1 VKHNGYINYIPDDG
15 GSQEGGGQ
23 TALLPQK
30 TRKWRSR
37 EKVSQAYSQGFRG
50 PAYVPVHRFLLFVKE
65 GNEEKPKYAFEAVD
79 PRSIAQVVDFALEN
93 NLSILYHGAFFL
105 DRETRKKL
113 QENRQ
118 RAKGDRK
125 KIAELDRQ
133 ALFGH
138 NRLARVAFW
147 VFIDIDRK
155 DEHALGKLV
164 KYLRK
169 MGISPEVWETQDG
182 YHVYIYFYYRKEY
195 QYVEVEDE
203 DGKTRVEKVFVGYIL
218 PYASNYKIGDVE
230 KALKHICSKLGIE
243 TDIVSAKHSVWME
256 GVPNPIKGGFATKL
270 LRRGYPLSLEDL
282 WQKMLNVLIPL
293 IYRKSYSKPKPK
305 PESTDVEEEALRE
318 LDDLRLREHSNV
330 FFALRQHGTLKACRK
345 LLKAGYDLLD
355 IEFELRRRLNI
366 RNSSDE
372 KALRNFLDYFSTH
385 YTDIERPYVKQR
397 ENKERKHEHYYESAE
412 KVKEALEKG
421 YIRVADIARYL
432 GCARH
437 KVENLQRFLQKHGYD
452 LLDLLTRH
460 EEVMA
465 FLKERA
471 KGGNKWHKKDKEAW
485 LAEMQQKKAEYIQL
499 CKEKAEKRRAKKR
512 AELEAKGI
520 DPDRWRQ
527 APVLFPSIPYIGYQV
542 YDRKVVDG
550 FVQINRPPR
559 TSRKRTDASPP
570 RGGQQRLTPAVPLV
584 ILSRDYSTQL
594 RDALYE
600 VLQKYNSEDG
610 LSVVLVVPSRFSDT
624 GSTILKLAPYKVS
637 PRNFRQMW
645 QEIREKFGK
654 TVQGL
659 STRNGALDWFLKV
672 WEQVKDKTTLVSV
685 PSTPFPIK
693 KEKPSVL
700 SYLLSA
706 KQLLTEQ
713 TEPPEKKDKK
723 DDNHYRKSALS
734 RAEVA
739 ELIRLFQAHPDKKIS
754 ELLPYMPKRVR
765 QVLGQFGR
773 ELKEEL
779 DHLSELKAKGELPP
793 LLQKIE
799 GFVRFWVARFPVL
812 FDPPVVFCRLFD
824 AILRNYEKIYGP
836 DPVFLELR
844 RVGSFAEFMTKTV
857 YLQEQLRALETPKS
871 KGEPKKLKLP
881 PSKVIED
888 VVRFFEGRR
897 SQVSRQELET
907 TIYAVWRKVDK
918 DKADRLAVSRYI
930 DRFEGVLWRKLNNGH
945 YGLLVSSDKVRA
957 RIRDYVRELK
967 HAKKNGQEQNPADGN
982 GSLGSTAQLL
992 NEKDGKSPPLANGT
1006 GSLGSQSSNGN
1017 NGNGKYDIEQIIHTL
1032 EEKGSVVVPPQFVH
1046 EIVGELRRRG
1056 FSVNYWPATG
1066 LIELVGGDD
1075 EIPF

>member
-1 VKHNGYINYIPDDG
+1 MREDKVNRNSIPEDG
-15 GSQEGGGQ
+15 KSQGGGRQ
-23 TALLPQK
+23 TALLPRK

-93 NLSILYHGAFFL
+93 NLSILYHGTFFL
-105 DRETRKKL
+105 DRETRRKL

-118 RAKGDRK
+118 KAKGDWK

-138 NRLARVAFW
+138 NRLSRVAFW
-147 VFIDIDRK
+147 VFIDIDNK
-155 DEHALGKLV
+155 DEHALRKLV

-169 MGISPEVWETQDG
+169 MGISPEVWETQNG
-182 YHVYIYFYYRKEY
+182 YHVYIYFYYSKEY
-195 QYVEVEDE
+195 QYVEVEHE

-230 KALKHICSKLGIE
+230 KALKHICSKLSIE
-243 TDIVSAKHSVWME
+243 ADIVSAKHSVWME

-270 LRRGYPLSLEDL
+270 LRKGYPLSLEDL

-293 IYRKSYSKPKPK
+293 FYRKSHSKPKPK
-305 PESTDVEEEALRE
+305 PENTDVAEEALRE
-318 LDDLRLREHSNV
+318 LDRLLGGQHSNV
-330 FFALRQHGTLKACRK
+330 FFALRQHGTLKACRQ
-345 LLKAGYDLLD
+345 LWKAGYDLSD
-355 IEFELRRRLNI
+355 IEFELRRRLDI
-366 RNSSDE
+366 QNSSDE
-372 KALRNFLDYFSTH
+372 KALQNFLDYFSTH
-385 YTDIERPYVKQR
+385 YTDIERPHVRQHER
-397 ENKERKHEHYYESAE
+397 KERKHEHYYEFAE

-421 YIRVADIARYL
+421 YLKVADIARYL

-437 KVENLQRFLQKHGYD
+437 KVENLQRFLRKHGYD
-452 LLDLLTRH
+452 LVDLLNRY

-465 FLKERA
+465 FLKEHA

-485 LAEMQQKKAEYIQL
+485 LAEMQQKKAEYIQR
-499 CKEKAEKRRAKKR
+499 CKEEAEKRRAKKR

-542 YDRKVVDG
+542 CDCKVVDG
-550 FVQINRPPR
+550 FSRTNRSPQ
-559 TSRKRTDASPP
+559 TSKKPTNPSSPP
-570 RGGQQRLTPAVPLV
+570 QAGRPQRFTPAVPLV

-600 VLQKYNSEDG
+600 VLQRYHSEDG
-610 LSVVLVVPSRFSDT
+610 LPVVLVVPSRYSDT
-624 GSTILKLAPYKVS
+624 GSTILKLTPYKVP
-637 PRNFRQMW
+637 PRNFRQLW

-659 STRNGALDWFLKV
+659 STRNGALDWFLKA
-672 WEQVKDKTTLVSV
+672 WEQVKDQTTLVSV
-685 PSTPFPIK
+685 PSTPFPVK
-693 KEKPSVL
+693 KEKPSFL

-706 KQLLTEQ
+706 KQLLTKQ
-713 TEPPEKKDKK
+713 TEPPEKKDEKK
-723 DDNHYRKSALS
+723 DNHYRKSVLS
-734 RAEVA
+734 MAEFY
-739 ELIRLFQAHPDKKIS
+739 ELERLFQAHPDKKIS
-754 ELLPYMPKRVR
+754 ELMPYMSERARQLFEQVQ
-765 QVLGQFGR
+765 QVL
-773 ELKEEL
+773 
-779 DHLSELKAKGELPP
+779 KGELARLYKLKERGELDSALRVVEEAESIIR
-793 LLQKIE
+793 LLEHSFLGLLSLSSVI
-799 GFVRFWVARFPVL
+799 FH
-812 FDPPVVFCRLFD
+812 RLLD
-824 AILRNYEKIYGP
+824 TILRNYEKIYGP
-836 DPVFLELR
+836 DPLFLELR
-844 RVGSFAEFMTKTV
+844 RAGSYSEFLTKAV
-857 YLQEQLRALETPKS
+857 YLQEQLRALKTQKPKR
-871 KGEPKKLKLP
+871 EPKKLRLP

-907 TIYAVWRKVDK
+907 TIYAAWRKVDK

-930 DRFEGVLWRKLNNGH
+930 DRFEGVLWKKLNNGH
-945 YGLLVSSDKVRA
+945 YVLLVSSDEVRA
-957 RIRDYVRELK
+957 RIRDYVQELK
-967 HAKKNGQEQNPADGN
+967 QAKKNGQGQTSADGN
-982 GSLGSTAQLL
+982 GSLGST
-992 NEKDGKSPPLANGT
+992 
-1006 GSLGSQSSNGN
+1006 SLPT
-1017 NGNGKYDIEQIIHTL
+1017 NGNGKYDIDQIIHTL
-1032 EEKGSVVVPPQFVH
+1032 QKEGKVYVPPQFVH
-1046 EIVGELRRRG
+1046 EIVRELGRRG